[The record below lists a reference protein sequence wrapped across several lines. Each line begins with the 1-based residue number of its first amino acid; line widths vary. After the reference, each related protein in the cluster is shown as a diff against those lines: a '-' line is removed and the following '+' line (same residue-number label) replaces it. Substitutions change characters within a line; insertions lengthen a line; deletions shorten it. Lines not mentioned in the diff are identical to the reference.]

1 MPPLRGHFS
10 GERDERNTWRNQAL
24 PACWREQRDDLIET
38 LKDSAEQI
46 CSDILRN
53 DDPDVLYGNLTEKQ
67 EDFNAFMESVP
78 NKVLNALVNTFS
90 ALNITNEDN
99 LKN

>member
-1 MPPLRGHFS
+1 MSVTLEEIRLYLRVDGNS
-10 GERDERNTWRNQAL
+10 D
-24 PACWREQRDDLIET
+24 DDLIET

>member
-1 MPPLRGHFS
+1 MSVTLEEIRLNLRV
-10 GERDERNTWRNQAL
+10 DRNSD
-24 PACWREQRDDLIET
+24 DDLIET
-38 LKDSAEQI
+38 LRDSAEQI

-53 DDPDVLYGNLTEKQ
+53 DDLDVLYGNLTEKP

-78 NKVLNALVNTFS
+78 NKVLNALVNAFS
-90 ALNITNEDN
+90 ALNITSETS

>member
-1 MPPLRGHFS
+1 MSVTLEEIRLYLRVDGNS
-10 GERDERNTWRNQAL
+10 D
-24 PACWREQRDDLIET
+24 DDLIET

-53 DDPDVLYGNLTEKQ
+53 DDPDVLYGNLTEKP

-78 NKVLNALVNTFS
+78 NKVLNALVNAFS
-90 ALNITNEDN
+90 ALNITNENN